1 MKRIT
6 TAVKGKDSEQ
16 GKLWEAVRQE
26 WLQFSL
32 ETSGYTSVE
41 ELPQLDMGAQMLLTG
56 LLIMADWIA
65 SNTNYF
71 PLIDI
76 DDNGWIVPLS
86 IEHKGLG
93 NIAFTGPMDAFLL
106 FYG

>member
-1 MKRIT
+1 M
-6 TAVKGKDSEQ
+6 
-16 GKLWEAVRQE
+16 
-26 WLQFSL
+26 

-56 LLIMADWIA
+56 LLIITDWIA

-76 DDNGWIVPLS
+76 DDNGVDSSVEYRAQKAWETLHLPTY
-86 IEHKGLG
+86 GC
-93 NIAFTGPMDAFLL
+93 LL
-106 FYG
+106 AFYG